1 MKPSLIALAI
11 ISAVALAW
19 KLASPPSTIPLP
31 ANASP
36 SPVAQAAAQDQNAK
50 PAPQAAAATKS
61 PPPPPV
67 ATTNTAEKLSVD
79 LRNAGTLSAAN
90 NLIIRNWCGAVA
102 KLDDAIATE
111 IGSTDTW
118 AVQKQKIL
126 LLVAGFAIPKVVGV
140 IDPGLA
146 GDLASV
152 GALIVS
158 IQTQVQN

>member
-1 MKPSLIALAI
+1 MKWLLRIE
-11 ISAVALAW
+11 
-19 KLASPPSTIPLP
+19 KSPPATATPSATTP
-31 ANASP
+31 APPNS
-36 SPVAQAAAQDQNAK
+36 
-50 PAPQAAAATKS
+50 PQAAVLNITKTL
-61 PPPPPV
+61 
-67 ATTNTAEKLSVD
+67 ADATNTAEKLSVA

-140 IDPGLA
+140 IGPGLA

>member
-1 MKPSLIALAI
+1 MRTAFAAL
-11 ISAVALAW
+11 SFALL
-19 KLASPPSTIPLP
+19 LACGNPPSATTP
-31 ANASP
+31 APPNS
-36 SPVAQAAAQDQNAK
+36 
-50 PAPQAAAATKS
+50 PQAAVLNITKTL
-61 PPPPPV
+61 
-67 ATTNTAEKLSVD
+67 ADATNTAEKLSVA